1 VTAAGLA
8 GGTQDFPL
16 TLTHLLGRARGIN
29 GEAKVITQ
37 LDAEGRLERST
48 LASVGARA
56 EALAAGLAG
65 LGLDAGDRVGVFAWN
80 NRRHLEAY
88 WGVPCAGLV
97 LHTMNPRL
105 SPEQIAYT
113 VRHSGD
119 RAIVVDG
126 ALLEALRPVLELLG
140 DEAPEHL
147 VVFDDE
153 GDAGPREG
161 TGSPPDAVDY
171 EALLERGAATIATD
185 EYALPDLDERAA
197 AALCYTSGT
206 TGDPKGVLYSHRC
219 LALHTILM
227 AGTETYRIG
236 GRDRVLAVVPM
247 FHAMGWNLS
256 YLSGMVGADLI
267 LPGRFLQPEPLTR
280 LIEAERITASCG
292 VPTIWMDVLRYAD
305 EHCSDLSA
313 FELAICG
320 GTQVPPQLMRD
331 FEAHHG
337 VAVVQGWGMTET
349 LPGAALAYDPP
360 VRGRSVQ
367 AEGCDGA
374 AVDRDP
380 GAEASAEQEE
390 QRWARRE
397 HAGRVSPFY
406 ELRIVADDGAE
417 LPRDGESQGEIQIR
431 GPVVAGSYFEA
442 PEASAAAFTP
452 DGWLRTGDV
461 GTLDCRGWLR
471 ITDRAKDVIKS
482 GGEWISS
489 VDLESAL
496 MAHPAVVEAAVIAV
510 PDERWSERPFAC
522 VVAAEGT
529 EADELTEFLAAR
541 FERWWL
547 PDGFAFIAEIPKTS
561 VGKFDKKALR
571 GAYAEKGA

>member
-1 VTAAGLA
+1 VSEAGLV

-16 TLTHLLGRARGIN
+16 TLTHLFRRARRVN
-29 GEAKVITQ
+29 GDAAVVTQ
-37 LDAEGRLERST
+37 LDATGRVERT
-48 LASVGARA
+48 NLASVGARA

-65 LGLDAGDRVGVFAWN
+65 LGLAPGDRVGVFSPN
-80 NRRHLEAY
+80 NREHLEAY
-88 WGVPCAGLV
+88 WAVPCAGLV

-119 RAIVVDG
+119 RAIIAD
-126 ALLEALRPVLELLG
+126 ASLLEALGPVLELLG

-147 VVFDDE
+147 LAF
-153 GDAGPREG
+153 GDGQDG
-161 TGSPPDAVDY
+161 Y
-171 EALLERGAATIATD
+171 EQLLVRGAAGIAAG
-185 EYALPDLDERAA
+185 EYELPELDERAA

-206 TGDPKGVLYSHRC
+206 TGDPKGVAYSHRC

-236 GRDRVLAVVPM
+236 RRDRVLAVVPM
-247 FHAMGWNLS
+247 FHAMGWNLA
-256 YLSGMVGADLI
+256 YLTGMVGADLV
-267 LPGRFLQPEPLTR
+267 LPGPYLQPEPLTR

-305 EHCSDLSA
+305 EHGADLSA

-320 GTQVPPQLMRD
+320 GTQVPAQLMRD
-331 FEAHHG
+331 FEARHG

-349 LPGAALAYDPP
+349 LPGATLAFDPP
-360 VRGRSVQ
+360 DRG
-367 AEGCDGA
+367 DGF
-374 AVDRDP
+374 D
-380 GAEASAEQEE
+380 EE
-390 QRWARRE
+390 ERWRERE

-406 ELRIVADDGAE
+406 ELRVVGDDGAE

-431 GPVVAGSYFEA
+431 GPVVAGSYFESPA
-442 PEASAAAFTP
+442 ASAAAFAP
-452 DGWLRTGDV
+452 GGWLRTGDV
-461 GTLDCRGWLR
+461 GTLDERGRLR

-496 MAHPAVVEAAVIAV
+496 MAHPAVFEAAVIAV

-522 VVAAEGT
+522 VAAAPGT
-529 EADELTEFLAAR
+529 EAAELTEFLAAR
-541 FERWWL
+541 EIPRWWL
-547 PDGFAFIAEIPKTS
+547 PDGFAFVEEIPKTS
-561 VGKFDKKALR
+561 VGKFDKRALR
-571 GAYAEKGA
+571 GAYAEKGV

>member
-1 VTAAGLA
+1 VSAAGLA

-29 GEAKVITQ
+29 GEAEVVTQ
-37 LDAEGRLERST
+37 LDAEGTVERST
-48 LASVGARA
+48 LAAVGARA

-65 LGLDAGDRVGVFAWN
+65 LGLEPGDRVGVFAWN
-80 NRRHLEAY
+80 DRRHLEAY

-119 RAIVVDG
+119 RAIVVDP
-126 ALLEALRPVLELLG
+126 ALTEALAPVLELLG

-147 VVFDDE
+147 VVFEDE
-153 GDAGPREG
+153 GAAGSGGGDAG
-161 TGSPPDAVDY
+161 ALDY
-171 EALLERGAATIATD
+171 EALLATGAAAIAAGR
-185 EYALPDLDERAA
+185 YALPELDERAG

-206 TGDPKGVLYSHRC
+206 TGDPKGVAYSHRC

-236 GRDRVLAVVPM
+236 GGDRVLAAVPM
-247 FHAMGWNLS
+247 FHAMGWNLA
-256 YLSGMVGADLI
+256 YLSGMVGAALV
-267 LPGRFLQPEPLTR
+267 LPGRFLQPGPLTR
-280 LIEAERITASCG
+280 LIEAERVTASCG
-292 VPTIWMDVLRYAD
+292 VPTIWMDVLRHAD
-305 EHCSDLSA
+305 EHGADLSA

-331 FEAHHG
+331 FEARHG

-349 LPGAALAYDPP
+349 LPGAVLAYDPP
-360 VRGRSVQ
+360 PRG
-367 AEGCDGA
+367 GG
-374 AVDRDP
+374 P
-380 GAEASAEQEE
+380 GATAVAEEE
-390 QRWARRE
+390 RWKRRE

-406 ELRIVADDGAE
+406 ELRIVGDDGAE
-417 LPRDGESQGEIQIR
+417 LPRDGESQGEIQVR

-442 PEASAAAFTP
+442 PAASAAAFTA

-529 EADELTEFLAAR
+529 EETELTEFLADR

-571 GAYAEKGA
+571 GAYAERGA

>member
-1 VTAAGLA
+1 MSAAGLA

-29 GEAKVITQ
+29 GEAEVVTQ

-48 LASVGARA
+48 LAAVGARA

-65 LGLDAGDRVGVFAWN
+65 LGLVPGDRVGVFAWN

-88 WGVPCAGLV
+88 WGIPCAGLV

-105 SPEQIAYT
+105 SPEQVAYT

-126 ALLEALRPVLELLG
+126 ALVEALEPVLEMLG
-140 DEAPEHL
+140 EDAPEHL
-147 VVFDDE
+147 VVFEDE
-153 GDAGPREG
+153 GAADSERPLGAL
-161 TGSPPDAVDY
+161 DY
-171 EALLERGAATIATD
+171 EALLARGAATIAAD
-185 EYALPDLDERAA
+185 GYALPALDERAA

-206 TGDPKGVLYSHRC
+206 TGDPKGVAYSHRC

-236 GRDRVLAVVPM
+236 ARDRVLAVVPM
-247 FHAMGWNLS
+247 FHAMGWNLA

-305 EHCSDLSA
+305 EHGADLSA

-331 FEAHHG
+331 FEARHG

-349 LPGAALAYDPP
+349 LPGAALAHDPP
-360 VRGRSVQ
+360 VRG
-367 AEGCDGA
+367 AAGA
-374 AVDRDP
+374 ADASG
-380 GAEASAEQEE
+380 GAAAAEREAE
-390 QRWARRE
+390 RWRRRE

-406 ELRIVADDGAE
+406 ELRIVGDDGAE
-417 LPRDGESQGEIQIR
+417 LPRDGESQGEIQVR
-431 GPVVAGSYFEA
+431 GPIVAGSYFEA
-442 PEASAAAFTP
+442 PEASAAAFAA

-496 MAHPAVVEAAVIAV
+496 MAHPAVAEAAVIAV

-522 VVAAEGT
+522 VVAADGT
-529 EADELTEFLAAR
+529 EEAELIEFLAER
-541 FERWWL
+541 EIPRWWL

-571 GAYAEKGA
+571 GAYAERGA